1 MRLVIRLRQAAFLS
15 SLPRWSLVA
24 YPPGVDEHPLA
35 LLALGLLALR
45 VGQPRAGLLEH
56 LDLVLVHVHRVG
68 PGGLRL
74 GVRVDLARPEL
85 ARLARAAGQAVP
97 PGGGPGPGPRA
108 AVRRRGLVQEALVA
122 LLALARRP
130 PHERP
135 DGAPLRR
142 HQLGQVQELLVL
154 LPAPLHLAHGRVQP
168 LVPPRLAL
176 LRGLAV
182 QQGRHAGPLLLPV
195 LHHRGLEDLILG
207 VLPHASLDEHAD
219 HA

>member
-1 MRLVIRLRQAAFLS
+1 
-15 SLPRWSLVA
+15 
-24 YPPGVDEHPLA
+24 
-35 LLALGLLALR
+35 
-45 VGQPRAGLLEH
+45 
-56 LDLVLVHVHRVG
+56 
-68 PGGLRL
+68 
-74 GVRVDLARPEL
+74 
-85 ARLARAAGQAVP
+85 
-97 PGGGPGPGPRA
+97 GPGPAPPSA
-108 AVRRRGLVQEALVA
+108 AAASSTEALVA

-219 HA
+219 YA